1 MISQQPNV
9 AIREKLIGKLM
20 EAPNTA
26 VGVAVFTSNSSYR
39 NTSHLSGIIS

>member
-26 VGVAVFTSNSSYR
+26 VGVGPF
-39 NTSHLSGIIS
+39 SHRIVLIVTRLI